1 VPLRLPRAAL
11 TAVLVLSFGL
21 GTPLHPVRATPSAAA
36 ATSVLPRISFAAPP
50 GVTILVHGT
59 YPKVSST
66 CVRPGQPL
74 LHARYSGTIE
84 VGKDTDGSLFVIGE
98 LPFEDYLKGIAEV
111 PRTWPMDALKAQV
124 VAARTYALS
133 RIGIPDSTAARLG
146 YQLCVTD
153 HCQVYRGE
161 GIAGGPYGD
170 RWRNAVNSTAREA
183 LLYKGRPADT
193 VYFSTSNGTTH
204 TNAEIFGSDPLPYLK
219 AVPETDD
226 GASGLSHWHTSIPF
240 GDVDRFLTA
249 GGDWPSDAK
258 VTTVERN
265 GSTVI
270 VSGTL
275 GKKKT
280 SRSLDVVEFRT
291 ALNSWAHCLKPD
303 SYPTV
308 DAGSRLPQTVPSR
321 WFSLRASGGRAVLDG
336 RGWGHG
342 VGMVQ
347 WGAYGKAQRGV
358 AFDDILAHY
367 YGGLRPEPYGGEP
380 DTIRV
385 GIATGLKSV
394 RVAPSGD
401 VAITGRTLRP
411 GPWLI
416 SGGKKLRIHQ
426 AGPPP
431 SYLAAG
437 TLRGPGRAEAG
448 QGRHATVDI
457 PATSVVQLVLT
468 SNRHDIVVSS
478 ARTYEAG
485 STRIAW
491 TAPEAPSGSYSL
503 QAVVTDGI
511 DIVRTNAVKLRL
523 KGLPVVTLSLT
534 PSPSTSVSPS
544 STAAPSPT
552 PTPIDNGR
560 GRARLVL
567 IVSAIGALILGAFSF
582 IYLYRKTGGSGK
594 GPLPPW
600 ERFEGGPPG

>member
-1 VPLRLPRAAL
+1 MHLRLPRAAL

-21 GTPLHPVRATPSAAA
+21 GIPPRPVRATSSGA
-36 ATSVLPRISFAAPP
+36 ATSALPRISFAAQP

-59 YPKVSST
+59 YPKASST

-74 LHARYSGTIE
+74 LHARYSGSIE

-133 RIGIPDSTAARLG
+133 RIGSADATAARLG

-153 HCQVYRGE
+153 QCQVYRGE

-170 RWRNAVNSTAREA
+170 RWRKAVTSTAGEA
-183 LLYKGRPADT
+183 LLYKGKPADT
-193 VYFSTSNGTTH
+193 LYFSTSNGTTH
-204 TNAEIFGSDPLPYLK
+204 SNAEIFGGDPLPYLR

-226 GASGLSHWHTSIPF
+226 GASGLSHWRASIPF

-249 GGDWPSDAK
+249 GGDWPSGAK
-258 VTTVERN
+258 VTSVKRD
-265 GSTVI
+265 GSSVV
-270 VSGTL
+270 VSGTS
-275 GKKKT
+275 GKKKM

-291 ALNSWAHCLKPD
+291 ALNSWAHCLEPD

-308 DAGSRLPQTVPSR
+308 DGGSRLPQTVPSR
-321 WFSLRASGGRAVLDG
+321 WFSLRASGGRAVLVG

-347 WGAYGKAQRGV
+347 WGAYGKAQRGM
-358 AFDDILAHY
+358 AFDDILATY
-367 YGGLRPEPYGGEP
+367 YGGLRPKPYGGEP
-380 DTIRV
+380 TTIRV

-401 VAITGRTLRP
+401 VAVTGRTLRP

-416 SGGKKLRIHQ
+416 TGGKKLRIHQ

-431 SYLAAG
+431 SYIAAG
-437 TLRGPGRAEAG
+437 TLRGPGRAGAG
-448 QGRHATVDI
+448 QERHATVDI
-457 PATSVVQLVLT
+457 PSTSVVQLVLT
-468 SNRHDIVVSS
+468 SNRHDIAVTSP
-478 ARTYEAG
+478 RTYEAG
-485 STRIAW
+485 STRIPW
-491 TAPEAPSGSYSL
+491 TGPEAPSGTYSL

-511 DIVRTNAVKLRL
+511 DIVRTNAVKLKL
-523 KGLPVVTLSLT
+523 TGFPAGT
-534 PSPSTSVSPS
+534 PSPTPPPSPSVAPS
-544 STAAPSPT
+544 STAAPSPS
-552 PTPIDNGR
+552 PTPIDKAR
-560 GRARLVL
+560 SRAMVVL
-567 IVSAIGALILGAFSF
+567 IVSAIAAVVLGAVSF
-582 IYLYRKTGGSGK
+582 IYLYRKTGGK